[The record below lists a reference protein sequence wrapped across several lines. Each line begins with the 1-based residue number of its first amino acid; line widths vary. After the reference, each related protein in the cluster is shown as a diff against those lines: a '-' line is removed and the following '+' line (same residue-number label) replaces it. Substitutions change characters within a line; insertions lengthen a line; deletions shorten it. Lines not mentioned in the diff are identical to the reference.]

1 MFDINTNDASVQKAC
16 SAMMKNAIRQQRHR
30 LKKQYFD
37 PFPLHLVSKSSPI
50 KSMTDEQWNDLVES
64 WKRQKRWYIPF

>member
-1 MFDINTNDASVQKAC
+1 
-16 SAMMKNAIRQQRHR
+16 MMKNAIRQQLHR

-64 WKRQKRWYIPF
+64 WKRPKKMVHSFLKT

>member
-1 MFDINTNDASVQKAC
+1 
-16 SAMMKNAIRQQRHR
+16 MMKNAIRQQHHR

-64 WKRQKRWYIPF
+64 WKRPKKMVHSFLKT

>member
-1 MFDINTNDASVQKAC
+1 
-16 SAMMKNAIRQQRHR
+16 MMKNAIRQQRHR